1 MATSSIPERRADAHP
16 TLRAWLRRAF
26 PALIAMLL
34 AAATI
39 ALFVLSGSK
48 ERSEA
53 RDELVSDNLLARESI
68 RFQLARESE
77 ALQKLAVEVAR
88 GAPGSGEL
96 ETRMRQFM
104 RRAGQVQGVVLVDSA
119 MHATTRAQREGTRID
134 VLSQLPREIADAAI
148 AKARALGRPV
158 FTNAFQADWG
168 ASAALFVPVPDSGVE
183 PRFLVGIY
191 SLDRLLEE
199 MIPWNLAQDYEFTL
213 SDVAGTVRA
222 RRASVG
228 PGRGVYTHQEP
239 LELGGTTLLL
249 GTNSV
254 RGAPDWIASALRAG
268 IAALAALL
276 LWSLWALWRDHR
288 HDEYR
293 RRLADVL
300 EGRSAKSAHET
311 QLMRKSGR
319 LFPAAIYDAPLLDA
333 EGRQVGW
340 TTSIVDLSEQ
350 KQAAER
356 ERMREERMQT
366 AARLTTMGEMASSLA
381 HELNQPLGA
390 IASYLAGSQNMLER
404 GEAAPG
410 ELAAV
415 LAKASAQTQRAGEV
429 IRRVHEFVRK
439 QEPRRES
446 VELAALLDDCRPLV
460 DLQARRARVS
470 VDAIVE
476 PGLAAVRGDPVM
488 LQQVILNLTR
498 NAIEAMADAPP
509 ERRRLV
515 VTVSRDGAGERVS
528 VRDFGAG
535 IAAEDSEKV
544 FAPFFTTR
552 PEGMGMGL
560 SICQT
565 IVQAH
570 GGRLWFERM
579 DEGVAFHLWLPV
591 AP

>member
-1 MATSSIPERRADAHP
+1 
-16 TLRAWLRRAF
+16 
-26 PALIAMLL
+26 
-34 AAATI
+34 
-39 ALFVLSGSK
+39 
-48 ERSEA
+48 
-53 RDELVSDNLLARESI
+53 
-68 RFQLARESE
+68 
-77 ALQKLAVEVAR
+77 
-88 GAPGSGEL
+88 
-96 ETRMRQFM
+96 
-104 RRAGQVQGVVLVDSA
+104 
-119 MHATTRAQREGTRID
+119 
-134 VLSQLPREIADAAI
+134 
-148 AKARALGRPV
+148 
-158 FTNAFQADWG
+158 
-168 ASAALFVPVPDSGVE
+168 
-183 PRFLVGIY
+183 
-191 SLDRLLEE
+191 
-199 MIPWNLAQDYEFTL
+199 
-213 SDVAGTVRA
+213 
-222 RRASVG
+222 
-228 PGRGVYTHQEP
+228 
-239 LELGGTTLLL
+239 
-249 GTNSV
+249 
-254 RGAPDWIASALRAG
+254 
-268 IAALAALL
+268 
-276 LWSLWALWRDHR
+276 
-288 HDEYR
+288 
-293 RRLADVL
+293 
-300 EGRSAKSAHET
+300 
-311 QLMRKSGR
+311 
-319 LFPAAIYDAPLLDA
+319 
-333 EGRQVGW
+333 VGW

-356 ERMREERMQT
+356 ERLREERMQT

-446 VELAALLDDCRPLV
+446 VDLAAMLDDCRPLV

-470 VDAIVE
+470 VDAIVA
-476 PGLAAVRGDPVM
+476 PGLPAVRGDPVM

-498 NAIEAMADAPP
+498 NAIEAMADAP
-509 ERRRLV
+509 EQRRRLV

-544 FAPFFTTR
+544 FAPFFTTK